1 MLVVTRKRDQAIVIG
16 NGIEVRVLRTS
27 RDHVRL
33 GISAPTDV
41 TIHRR
46 EVFEAIRAA
55 NAAAATALDTTAL
68 AWVKGRIQD
77 RQSTSAEPATAP
89 RQP

>member
-16 NGIEVRVLRTS
+16 DGIEVRVLRTS

-33 GISAPTDV
+33 GISAPSDV

-46 EVFEAIRAA
+46 EVFESIRSA
-55 NAAAATALDTTAL
+55 NAAAAMAADATALE
-68 AWVKGRIQD
+68 WVRGRM
-77 RQSTSAEPATAP
+77 QSRGPVIPQAPAAP
-89 RQP
+89 LP